1 MIIFRRRTGN
11 EDVKDVKDVEDVED
25 VEDVKGVEDVKDVDV
40 GFTPVGFVSSLL
52 PNPCSLL
59 PAP

>member
-1 MIIFRRRTGN
+1 MN
-11 EDVKDVKDVEDVED
+11 YP
-25 VEDVKGVEDVKDVDV
+25 V

-59 PAP
+59 PNPCSLLPAP